1 MKFKIEDLPIDQ
13 ISRAF
18 RYDAYGSIESL
29 IDLTVV
35 AIERSMNCKVKSISK
50 NQVIEIARRCYDL
63 DSKHLLRSYRR
74 MKIGALKKIV
84 KSNDLTVSEYCYDD
98 ESLQYRFF
106 SDVQSIDEEMK
117 IVEELVLTRKTNR
130 IEIEIDQVVK
140 DQYQNQNQ
148 NQMTYKDLKKA
159 IDLET
164 LLSSNSTFDR
174 NRRTADFGKEED
186 KFRSE
191 EIDDLVK
198 RYMII
203 KPYQLE
209 DDFYRFE
216 DDFEDEIDK
225 DRYLLQKIVI
235 NTIENECR
243 MNASLSILNLLKIEY
258 YSLNLQA
265 LFDRVSEEALKT
277 LQRFSDFDYEIKSDG
292 RYTDYFSLDL
302 QCYDSLLRRTF
313 ISTILYIVSRYNYD
327 LKDELVYL
335 TDLKSNVNLENG
347 QTLKLVVRDE
357 YDRLMLKVAIVD
369 NNKYESSIDRRY
381 VSINTEKSL
390 GIRSYF

>member
-1 MKFKIEDLPIDQ
+1 MKFKIEDLPIDRM
-13 ISRAF
+13 SDTF
-18 RYDAYGSIESL
+18 KVDAYGSISSL
-29 IDLTVV
+29 MNTTVD
-35 AIERSMNCKVKSISK
+35 AIERSIDCRVESISK
-50 NQVIEIARRCYDL
+50 NQAIEIARRCLDL
-63 DSKHLLRSYRR
+63 NSRQLLRSSRR
-74 MKIGALKKIV
+74 MKIGALEKFV
-84 KSNDLTVSEYCYDD
+84 KSKNLTASEYCYDD

-106 SDVQSIDEEMK
+106 ADVSDIDKGEDLK
-117 IVEELVLTRKTNR
+117 IIEELILTRKTDSL
-130 IEIEIDQVVK
+130 EIELDQENK
-140 DQYQNQNQ
+140 DQYQT
-148 NQMTYKDLKKA
+148 TYKESKDG
-159 IDLET
+159 IDLAS
-164 LLSSNSTFDR
+164 LLSSNLIFDR
-174 NRRTADFGKEED
+174 NRRTADFGKDED
-186 KFRSE
+186 ESRAE

-198 RYMII
+198 RDMII

-216 DDFEDEIDK
+216 DDFEDKIDK

-243 MNASLSILNLLKIEY
+243 MNASLAILNLLKIEH

-265 LFDRVSEEALKT
+265 LFDQVSEKALKN
-277 LQRFSDFDYEIKSDG
+277 LSRFSDFDYVIKTNNQ
-292 RYTDYFSLDL
+292 YTDYFSLDL

-313 ISTILYIVSRYNYD
+313 VSTILYIVSRYNYD

-335 TDLKSNVNLENG
+335 TDLKSNVNPENG

-369 NNKYESSIDRRY
+369 NNKYESSIDRKY

-390 GIRSYF
+390 GIRSYL

>member
-1 MKFKIEDLPIDQ
+1 MKFKIEDLPIDRM
-13 ISRAF
+13 SDTF
-18 RYDAYGSIESL
+18 KVDAYGSISSL
-29 IDLTVV
+29 MNTTVD
-35 AIERSMNCKVKSISK
+35 AIERSIDCRVESISK
-50 NQVIEIARRCYDL
+50 NQAIEIARRCLDL
-63 DSKHLLRSYRR
+63 NSRQLLRSSRR
-74 MKIGALKKIV
+74 MKIRALEKFV
-84 KSNDLTVSEYCYDD
+84 KSKNLTASEYCYDD

-106 SDVQSIDEEMK
+106 ADVSDIDKGEDLK
-117 IVEELVLTRKTNR
+117 IIEELILTRKTDSL
-130 IEIEIDQVVK
+130 EIELDQENK
-140 DQYQNQNQ
+140 DQYQT
-148 NQMTYKDLKKA
+148 TYKESKDG
-159 IDLET
+159 IDLAS
-164 LLSSNSTFDR
+164 LLSSNLIFDR
-174 NRRTADFGKEED
+174 NRRTADFGKDED
-186 KFRSE
+186 ESRAE

-198 RYMII
+198 RDMII

-243 MNASLSILNLLKIEY
+243 MNASLAILNLLKIEH

-265 LFDRVSEEALKT
+265 LFDQVSEKALKN
-277 LQRFSDFDYEIKSDG
+277 LSRFSDFDYVIKTNNQ
-292 RYTDYFSLDL
+292 YTDYFSLDL

-313 ISTILYIVSRYNYD
+313 VSTILYIVSRYNYD

-335 TDLKSNVNLENG
+335 TDLKSNVNPENG

-369 NNKYESSIDRRY
+369 NNKYESSIDRKY

-390 GIRSYF
+390 GIRSYL